1 MSQKARRSGSDLEI
15 WRQAKGDEFK
25 AHFMNLTRVIS
36 IHSNGAGG
44 TGWI

>member
-25 AHFMNLTRVIS
+25 AHLVNLIRVIS
-36 IHSNGAGG
+36 IRSNGAGG